1 MAEVSA
7 LEDGKPHSPHPPLE
21 VQHLYSTSCW
31 RRRVECD
38 KKESGAA
45 VRAGQA
51 EANALFTMPKQVTS
65 AHASIFQSK
74 GAGAAFR
81 LPLRRAA
88 EVADGLGGEITIAD
102 AEKML
107 VDWLRALEDG
117 RLLLFL
123 SSISR
128 VSIWRWRDGQ
138 SKPDYVRGV
147 SKSMHENNHEFS
159 RLPPMLP
166 EAARASYEALRQ
178 HLASLATLSRE
189 TLSSTHKAVVTITA
203 TQDGQTKTTS
213 WLVYQRFDAVTAEV
227 LSTIKE
233 GSRTLVPRSTTP

>member
-1 MAEVSA
+1 MCTRPRQAC
-7 LEDGKPHSPHPPLE
+7 P
-21 VQHLYSTSCW
+21 QHCTSCW

-38 KKESGAA
+38 KKVSDAA
-45 VRAGQA
+45 AQAGQA
-51 EANALFTMPKQVTS
+51 EARALFTMPKTVSS
-65 AHASIFQSK
+65 AAASIFQSK

-88 EVADGLGGEITIAD
+88 EVADGLGGEITITD

-107 VDWLRALEDG
+107 SDWVRALEDG

-138 SKPDYVRGV
+138 RKPECVRAV
-147 SKSMHENNHEFS
+147 TKSVRENNTEFT
-159 RLPPMLP
+159 RLPPALP

-178 HLASLATLSRE
+178 HLSGLATTARE
-189 TLSSTHKAVVTITA
+189 TLSMTHKALVIIA
-203 TQDGQTKTTS
+203 TTGDGQTTKTS

-227 LSTIKE
+227 LTAIKE
-233 GSRTLVPRSTTP
+233 GSRTLAVTSTLD